1 MDQILELKIMLL
13 AAEDRAEGL
22 SLGLAAADSLLQHRT
37 EMFQSTC
44 AKYEEKIA
52 ELHEALRWYV
62 ENDDTNEGGKWEE
75 SNVSWLRG
83 KRRAMRALGMET
95 EE

>member
-1 MDQILELKIMLL
+1 MNDKNLSDRIRPNSEAAPWVIEDVKRLEKENQELRQCLL
-13 AAEDRAEGL
+13 
-22 SLGLAAADSLLQHRT
+22 
-37 EMFQSTC
+37 
-44 AKYEEKIA
+44 
-52 ELHEALRWYV
+52 WYI

-75 SNVSWLRG
+75 SNAVWLRG